1 VILAIPGQQPVH
13 DPAYWVLLA
22 LDQQVNMVRHQTVSI
37 EIERKPS
44 FLRFHQPEQ
53 LRIILVRT
61 KDVLPIVA
69 TSDYVIEPALDLDS
83 RLARHVVGILPNSNQ
98 KWQYDMPDP
107 NVDIDIGLQHPSPFV
122 EEASTM
128 EIAVQQTVVDKVEI
142 RK

>member
-1 VILAIPGQQPVH
+1 
-13 DPAYWVLLA
+13 
-22 LDQQVNMVRHQTVSI
+22 MVRHETVSI

-83 RLARHVVGILPNSNQ
+83 RLARHVVDILPNCNQ

-107 NVDIDIGLQHPSPFV
+107 KNGLRHPSPFV